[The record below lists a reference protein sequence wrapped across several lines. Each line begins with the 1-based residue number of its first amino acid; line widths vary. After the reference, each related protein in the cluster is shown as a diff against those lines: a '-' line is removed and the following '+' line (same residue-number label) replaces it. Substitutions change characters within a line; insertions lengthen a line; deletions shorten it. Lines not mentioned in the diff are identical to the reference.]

1 MAWFGT
7 RVYVGAQWTVMRAAD
22 GAMTW
27 TEITAANPFPGTVAL
42 GLSFRNANGTFDPRF
57 FATRT
62 LAGLCQT
69 TFLVRDLTTPNSTTG
84 WFILASSPT
93 PIVPAATIYWARDA
107 DHVSVLE
114 VPIQQLDADGFPLG
128 DAAAQPLPPPP
139 PPPPQPPASLS
150 RPPVTGLW
158 AEAVFGEDRSRAV
171 LELFQR
177 TRSAAGEP
185 GPVDSS
191 MYVEG
196 VLVDEEA
203 DEFRRRFREP
213 PER

>member
-1 MAWFGT
+1 MGWFGT
-7 RVYVGAQWTVMRAAD
+7 RVYIGAEWTVMQAAN

-27 TEITAANPFPGTVAL
+27 TEITATNPFPATVAL
-42 GLSFRNANGTFDPRF
+42 GVSFRTANGAFDPRF

-62 LAGLCQT
+62 LGGLGQT
-69 TFLVRDLTTPNSTTG
+69 RFLVRDLTIPNSSTG
-84 WFILASSPT
+84 WFLLASSPT
-93 PIVPAATIYWARDA
+93 PIVPSATIYWARDA
-107 DHVSVLE
+107 DHVSVFG

-128 DAAAQPLPPPP
+128 DAAAQPQP
-139 PPPPQPPASLS
+139 PPPPQPLASLT
-150 RPPVTGLW
+150 RPPVIGLW
-158 AEAVFGEDRSRAV
+158 AEAAFGEDHARAV

-177 TRSAAGEP
+177 VQSAVGER
-185 GPVDSS
+185 GPVESS
-191 MYVEG
+191 TYVEG